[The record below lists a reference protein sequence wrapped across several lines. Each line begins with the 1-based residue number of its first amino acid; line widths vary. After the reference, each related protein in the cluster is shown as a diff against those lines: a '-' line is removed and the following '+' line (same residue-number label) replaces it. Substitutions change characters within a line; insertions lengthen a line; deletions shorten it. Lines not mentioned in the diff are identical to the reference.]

1 MMYIKKTVILTIA
14 LLLSLSMSAQ
24 KRKKHVVKKPVV
36 EEPQEDP
43 RITSMREM
51 TQQIIII
58 DSIVADK
65 DQLLSQLR
73 LSEET
78 GRIVSSVDFFGEG
91 DSTTVFINEMGNKA
105 YLSQPDD
112 SLHQQLCTSDLLGGE
127 WSKPQLLKGISEGI
141 SEAAYPFM
149 LADGTTFYFAGK
161 GEESIGGYDIFMTR
175 YDARSNSFLKPENI
189 GMPFNSEA
197 NDYLFAIDEYAH
209 IGYFVSD
216 RRQPEGKAC
225 LYIFIPKES
234 RKTYDPIVYTEAE
247 IRGFADISSI
257 ADTWGNGEERSAA
270 LARYQAI
277 SINNMKATNTD
288 AQPDDNA
295 VASLELVINDA
306 LTYSSARDFRS
317 REAAVLYKQL
327 IEARQQLCLL
337 NEQLEKSRSFYP
349 QAAGAEK
356 KSLQR
361 EILQAETEVIQLNS
375 RIHTLEKETRNAEIK
390 VIN

>member
-1 MMYIKKTVILTIA
+1 MNIRKTVILAIA
-14 LLLSLSMSAQ
+14 LLLPLSISAQ
-24 KRKKHVVKKPVV
+24 KRKKRVKKPVV
-36 EEPQEDP
+36 EVPQEDP

-51 TQQIIII
+51 TQQITII
-58 DSIVADK
+58 DSIVTDK
-65 DQLLSQLR
+65 DQLLSQLL
-73 LSEET
+73 LSDET
-78 GRIVSSVDFFGEG
+78 GRILG
-91 DSTTVFINEMGNKA
+91 DSTTVFVNEMGNKA
-105 YLSQPDD
+105 YFSQPDD
-112 SLHQQLCTSDLLGGE
+112 SLKQQLCTSDLLGGE
-127 WSKPQLLKGISEGI
+127 WSKPQWLKGISEGI
-141 SEAAYPFM
+141 SETAYPFM
-149 LADGTTFYFAGK
+149 LADGLTFYFAGK

-175 YDARSNSFLKPENI
+175 YDAHNNSFLKPENI

-225 LYIFIPKES
+225 LYIFIPQAS
-234 RKTYDPIVYTEAE
+234 RKTYDPIVYTPAE

-257 ADTWGNGEERSAA
+257 ADTWGNGEERNAA
-270 LARYQAI
+270 LARYHAI
-277 SINNMKATNTD
+277 SINNMKAMNTD

-356 KSLQR
+356 KTLQR
-361 EILQAETEVIQLNS
+361 EMLQAEAEVTKLYS
-375 RIHTLEKETRNAEIK
+375 RIGTLEKEARNAEIK